1 MSSRFRAF
9 VAAVIGLLVSAQVV
23 FGHYQDWPPTSWTL
37 AREVTTW
44 RTAGDSMYARATMT
58 WSVAATAGMRH
69 MATHGNRFTHDVHDL
84 DGNLSATGRWS
95 TQLPNPYYDRD
106 SSGGIYPKYA
116 EAEITSEYSL
126 FPQAGLSY
134 TSRIEFSHWF
144 WYCPP
149 RLACKWAWDPN
160 GGNLAQTAQISR
172 QLCPW
177 PCDKWDADPDLQD
190 RFMGNTSYP
199 YLAQTSASTSFE
211 PEPTAA
217 FAPLSGDR
225 LETPYMLVEQ
235 NEPGEVRIAPDL
247 SSGIDQYRVQAH
259 ALADAVAAA
268 GPSVGVI
275 TFARPVQ
282 DTDLSDLRA
291 MGITI
296 YSVEAV
302 TAPDDGLR
310 WTYGAPYA
318 SGVVDALSQAATSES
333 RTLVGV
339 IAATVQLPSAREFR
353 AAVAD
358 ERVFLVDVA
367 QEHARRN
374 HPELTDVE
382 QNDLYWILAGW
393 A

>member
-1 MSSRFRAF
+1 MSSRFRALF
-9 VAAVIGLLVSAQVV
+9 AAVIGVLVSGQVV
-23 FGHYQDWPPTSWTL
+23 LGHYQDWPPTSWTL
-37 AREVTTW
+37 GREVTTW
-44 RTAGDSMYARATMT
+44 QTAGDSMYARATMT
-58 WSVAATAGMRH
+58 WSGAAAAGMQH
-69 MATHGNRFTHDVHDL
+69 MATHGNRFTHDVQDL
-84 DGNLSATGRWS
+84 NYNLNATGRWS
-95 TQLPNPYYDRD
+95 TSLPNPYYDRD
-106 SSGGIYPKYA
+106 LSGGIYPKYS
-116 EAEITSEYSL
+116 EGEITSESASFPSANTSYS
-126 FPQAGLSY
+126 
-134 TSRIEFSHWF
+134 SRIEFSHWF

-149 RLACKWAWDPN
+149 RVSCRWAWDPG

-177 PCDKWDADPDLQD
+177 PCDKWDADPDLAD

-199 YLAQTSASTSFE
+199 YLGQTSASTSFA
-211 PEPTAA
+211 PEPTPAS
-217 FAPLSGDR
+217 APLSGDQR
-225 LETPYMLVEQ
+225 ETPYVLVKQ
-235 NEPGEVRIAPDL
+235 KEPGEVRVAPDL
-247 SSGIDQYRVQAH
+247 SSGLDHYRVQAH

-282 DTDLSDLRA
+282 DADLSDLRA
-291 MGITI
+291 IGIAI

-310 WTYGAPYA
+310 WTYGAPY
-318 SGVVDALSQAATSES
+318 SPGVVDALSQAAASEG
-333 RTLVGV
+333 RTLLGV
-339 IAATVQLPSAREFR
+339 IAATVQLPSAREYR

-382 QNDLYWILAGW
+382 QNDMYWILAGW
-393 A
+393 E